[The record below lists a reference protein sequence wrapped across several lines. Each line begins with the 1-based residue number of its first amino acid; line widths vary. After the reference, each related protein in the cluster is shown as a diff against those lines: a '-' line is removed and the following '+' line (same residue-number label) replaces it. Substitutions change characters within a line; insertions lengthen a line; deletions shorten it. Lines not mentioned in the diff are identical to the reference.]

1 MTACK
6 QAGKLIEGLGARG
19 SSILPSLPKNINT
32 KNQLTMDTSKFDWL
46 KPSEELEDMPDFE
59 AEAQAQAEAQEIAP
73 ASDETTETDTESEES
88 DKTAESKETEESKP
102 AKKEEKLSPY
112 EEVILAEMKRRA
124 DAGDTLLATAMQSKD
139 KNIKECF
146 EYVTAQAKKK
156 ATGNCAMI
164 EDAVV
169 YGWAHH
175 YYIEPKET
183 IDKELHPAPK
193 KVDTAT
199 AKKTEPKK
207 KTFVNP
213 LLASLAKKGYKQ
225 TDNGTMS
232 KTTATKDGSKTITK
246 DKKGNTTTTIE
257 KNGQKYTLTEF
268 SLF

>member
-1 MTACK
+1 MS
-6 QAGKLIEGLGARG
+6 GNIEGLGARG

-88 DKTAESKETEESKP
+88 DEAVESKETEESKP

-146 EYVTAQAKKK
+146 QYVTAQAKKK

-193 KVDTAT
+193 KVDTAKKT
-199 AKKTEPKK
+199 EPKKTEPKK

-225 TDNGTMS
+225 TENGSMS